1 MLKPIPMNM
10 KKNTKSAEIH
20 PDTHFRM
27 LSNLA
32 NDPYLTQRALA
43 KKVGVSLGAANY
55 CLKELIKVGH
65 LKINN
70 FQNSHNKLG
79 YFYIVT
85 PKGIQ
90 QKTLLTADFLK
101 RKLKEYQDLKIEIDT
116 VQKDFRGEL

>member
-1 MLKPIPMNM
+1 M

-43 KKVGVSLGAANY
+43 KKVGVSLGAVNY

-70 FQNSHNKLG
+70 FQNSHNKLT

-101 RKLKEYQDLKIEIDT
+101 RKLKEFHDLKSEIESI
-116 VQKDFRGEL
+116 QSEFNRKL

>member
-1 MLKPIPMNM
+1 MPRNI
-10 KKNTKSAEIH
+10 KKKTKSAEIH

-43 KKVGVSLGAANY
+43 KKVGVSLGAVNY

-70 FQNSHNKLG
+70 FQNSPNKLG

-85 PKGIQ
+85 PNGIQ
-90 QKTLLTADFLK
+90 QKSLLTADFLK

-116 VQKDFRGEL
+116 IRKDFRGEL

>member
-1 MLKPIPMNM
+1 MPRNI
-10 KKNTKSAEIH
+10 KKNTKSAVIH

-43 KKVGVSLGAANY
+43 IKVGVSLGAVNY

-70 FQNSHNKLG
+70 FQNSHSKLG

-90 QKTLLTADFLK
+90 QKSLLATDFLK
-101 RKLKEYQDLKIEIDT
+101 RKLKEYQDLRIEINT
-116 VQKDFRGEL
+116 IRKDFRG

>member
-1 MLKPIPMNM
+1 MPRNI
-10 KKNTKSAEIH
+10 KKNTKSTEIH
-20 PDTHFRM
+20 PDTHFRL

-32 NDPYLTQRALA
+32 SDPYLTQRALA
-43 KKVGVSLGAANY
+43 KKVGISLGAINY

-90 QKTLLTADFLK
+90 QKSLLTADFLR
-101 RKLKEYQDLKIEIDT
+101 RKLKEYQDLKIEINT
-116 VQKDFRGEL
+116 IRKDFRGEL

>member
-1 MLKPIPMNM
+1 MSRNM
-10 KKNTKSAEIH
+10 KKNTKSVEIH

-27 LSNLA
+27 LSNLS

-43 KKVGVSLGAANY
+43 KKVGVSLGAVNY

-70 FQNSHNKLG
+70 FQNSHRKLG

-116 VQKDFRGEL
+116 VQKDFRGGL